1 MHAVLVAG
9 QPQQPQRVRER
20 RPCCRHP
27 GLRATPGCYRSA
39 RGPARSSA
47 RPCNP
52 SHTSWQFNR
61 APGHMV
67 ASLLEPPKPMRHVPL
82 REHLVKSTCGSW
94 GEPRRARECT
104 LAAPPD
110 PRPLQAGTAGQ
121 IQSMH
126 RRGPAPCGVMHAAR
140 DLLHFAARCGAAAL
154 QNVIGCRRVATRSA
168 HRTCRPSG
176 VSRMP
181 PLGGSST
188 RRGGVYMHASTCCRR
203 LAVCCVHSW
212 APLVPGSWP
221 EPVMDWPCSFA
232 RSCPGDW
239 T

>member
-47 RPCNP
+47 RPCDP
-52 SHTSWQFNR
+52 SHTSWQFNG
-61 APGHMV
+61 ATGHMV
-67 ASLLEPPKPMRHVPL
+67 ASLLEPPKPMRHLPL
-82 REHLVKSTCGSW
+82 REHLVKSSCGSW

-126 RRGPAPCGVMHAAR
+126 RRGPAPCMQHAICSISPLAVAQRLFTTSSDAAEWRHAAPIAP
-140 DLLHFAARCGAAAL
+140 AAQAG
-154 QNVIGCRRVATRSA
+154 
-168 HRTCRPSG
+168 
-176 VSRMP
+176 
-181 PLGGSST
+181 
-188 RRGGVYMHASTCCRR
+188 
-203 LAVCCVHSW
+203 LAVCPHW
-212 APLVPGSWP
+212 AEAAHCAVVFICMPVRAAAAWRFVVFTPGLRWS
-221 EPVMDWPCSFA
+221 
-232 RSCPGDW
+232 PGHGQSR
-239 T
+239 